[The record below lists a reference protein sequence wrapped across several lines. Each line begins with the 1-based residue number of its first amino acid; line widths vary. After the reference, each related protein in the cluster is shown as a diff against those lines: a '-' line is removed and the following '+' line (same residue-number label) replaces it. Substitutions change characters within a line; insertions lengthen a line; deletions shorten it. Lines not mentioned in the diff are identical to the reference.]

1 MRKLWWSAMVV
12 AFATITV
19 VGCGEA
25 EARMC
30 RQSGEAELCL
40 VEDGQ
45 AFETTGDGFQPGSD
59 VHIDVDDG
67 APRPVGAGPGELSGL
82 RADQDG
88 TFPGPGGAVGL
99 LRGPDPQRVT
109 VTGTDAS
116 GGEVR
121 FDFTVPPAV
130 G

>member
-1 MRKLWWSAMVV
+1 MRKLWSSAMVV
-12 AFATITV
+12 AVATITI

-30 RQSGEAELCL
+30 RQSGEAEFCL

-45 AFETTGDGFQPGSD
+45 AFQTTGHGFQPGSD

-67 APRPVGAGPGELSGL
+67 APRPVGAGPDELPVL

-88 TFPGPGGAVGL
+88 TFAGPDGVMGL

-121 FDFTVPPAV
+121 FDFTVPPAA

>member
-1 MRKLWWSAMVV
+1 MRKLRSSAMVAAV
-12 AFATITV
+12 ATITV

-30 RQSGEAELCL
+30 RQSGEAEFCL

-45 AFETTGDGFQPGSD
+45 AFETTGHGFQPGSD
-59 VHIDVDDG
+59 VHIDVDDD
-67 APRPVGAGPGELSGL
+67 ASRPVDAGPGELPVL
-82 RADQDG
+82 RADQGG
-88 TFPGPGGAVGL
+88 TFPGRDGMMSV
-99 LRGPDPQRVT
+99 LRGPNAQRVT

-121 FDFTVPPAV
+121 FDFTVPPASR
-130 G
+130 